1 MIYLVHG
8 NDGGLVKDKLHGL
21 LKALAIKKP
30 NAEVF
35 RVTLD
40 NWSEG
45 QLNELVESQG
55 LFEHKYIVVLDS
67 IFADKAATEILI
79 DRLADL
85 KKSDNVF
92 IVVEGK
98 IDAAKLTKLSK
109 HAEKVWKADA
119 KETAP
124 KKAFNVFAITDALG
138 RRDRKSLWAMYH
150 SALFNGSEPEE
161 LHGLLFWQIK
171 SLLIAAQSK
180 SAEEAGQKP
189 FVWSKAKGFLQNFT
203 PEELKGASS
212 SLVDIY
218 HDARKGIVDFDI
230 ALEKFILGV

>member
-8 NDGGLVKDKLHGL
+8 NDGGLVRDKLQGL
-21 LKALAIKKP
+21 LKALATKKP
-30 NAEVF
+30 NAETF
-35 RVTLD
+35 RITLE

-45 QLNELVESQG
+45 QLNEFIESQG

-67 IFADKAATEILI
+67 ILADKATTEILL
-79 DRLADL
+79 DKLEDL

-92 IVVEGK
+92 IIVEGK

-119 KETAP
+119 KESAP

-138 RRDRKSLWAMYH
+138 RRDRKSLWATYH
-150 SALFNGSEPEE
+150 AALFNGSEPEE

-189 FVWSKAKGFLQNFT
+189 LVWSKAKGFLKNFT

-218 HDARKGIVDFDI
+218 HDARKGIVEFDV